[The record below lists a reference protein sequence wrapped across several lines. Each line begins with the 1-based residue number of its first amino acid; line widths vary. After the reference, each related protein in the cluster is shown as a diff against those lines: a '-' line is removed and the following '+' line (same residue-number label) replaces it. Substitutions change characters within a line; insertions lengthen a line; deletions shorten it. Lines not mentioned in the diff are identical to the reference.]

1 MCFVKRPS
9 LLVKVSAGAL
19 LTSFAVLVPATA
31 HAQNKLAVDVGAD
44 LPSSSGNDDG
54 WGAGVR
60 FGRQWN
66 LTLIK
71 LTPELGF
78 SYHDLSGPADTKA
91 WNILFGGRVGI
102 DFGLEPLVFAHA
114 GVGHYSSVDASQTS
128 FAYDIGAALDL
139 TLLPVVSF
147 GAHVME
153 SGIAG
158 SSSHDPLN
166 FLQIGGHVSVTL
178 GG

>member
-1 MCFVKRPS
+1 MFFAKVPSAFVKAA
-9 LLVKVSAGAL
+9 AGAL
-19 LTSFAVLVPATA
+19 VTSLALLAPSTA

-44 LPSSSGNDDG
+44 IPSTSGNDDG

-66 LTLIK
+66 LTLVKI
-71 LTPELGF
+71 TPELGF

-102 DFGLEPLVFAHA
+102 DFGLEPLIFAHA
-114 GVGHYSSVDASQTS
+114 GVGHYSSVADSQTS
-128 FAYDIGAALDL
+128 LGYDVGAALDL
-139 TLLPVVSF
+139 TLLPVITF

-166 FLQIGGHVSVTL
+166 WLQVGGHVAVTL